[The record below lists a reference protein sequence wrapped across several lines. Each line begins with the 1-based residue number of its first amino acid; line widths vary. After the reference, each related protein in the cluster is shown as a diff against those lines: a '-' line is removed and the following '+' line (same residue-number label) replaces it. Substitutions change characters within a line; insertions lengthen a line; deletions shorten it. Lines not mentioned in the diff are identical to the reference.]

1 MRFSV
6 RGVLFD
12 LDGTLVD
19 SGPAITRSWVRFAI
33 EYGIRLTDLVTT
45 QGQGRRSQD
54 VVADLV
60 PAGART
66 AACDRVHAL
75 ELADQDEMVAVPG
88 AAALLAALPRDAW
101 GIVTSG
107 SRPLAS
113 ARLVSAGLGQFV
125 DRLLV
130 TGEEVSHGKP
140 HPAPYLAGARAL
152 GLDPADCL
160 AVEDAPA
167 GVASA
172 AAAGM
177 ATLGVTITTPAAGLP
192 ADAVV
197 SDLLAVRVVPDDDGA
212 ADDTGTDADGA
223 DRAASGRVVSGRV
236 VLEVD
241 TGPVPREPVHR
252 PVPDRLLEQ
261 AAAAGDPGAA
271 AALAA
276 SRVRTPATRVQ
287 PVGSVAR

>member
-19 SGPAITRSWVRFAI
+19 SGPAITRSWVSFAI

-60 PAGART
+60 PAGAR
-66 AACDRVHAL
+66 AAAVDRVHSL
-75 ELADQDEMVAVPG
+75 ELADQDEMVAVAG
-88 AAALLAALPRDAW
+88 AAALLGGLPRTAW

-113 ARLVSAGLGQFV
+113 ARLVAAGLGQFV

-130 TGEEVSHGKP
+130 TGEEVTHGKP

-167 GVASA
+167 GIASA
-172 AAAGM
+172 TAAGM
-177 ATLGVTITTPAAGLP
+177 ATLGLTITTPAAGLP

-197 SDLLAVRVVPDDDGA
+197 SDLLGVRVVPPDAPDRPASA
-212 ADDTGTDADGA
+212 A
-223 DRAASGRVVSGRV
+223 V
-236 VLEVD
+236 VLDVD
-241 TGPVPREPVHR
+241 TRQAPRDPVLR
-252 PVPDRLLEQ
+252 PVPDRLLVR

-276 SRVRTPATRVQ
+276 ARLAEPAPTE
-287 PVGSVAR
+287 PAPTAPAAGSVSR

>member
-54 VVADLV
+54 VVADLI

-75 ELADQDEMVAVPG
+75 ELADQDEMIAVPG

-177 ATLGVTITTPAAGLP
+177 ATLGVTITTPAAGLA

-197 SDLLAVRVVPDDDGA
+197 SDLLAVRVVPADDSLDDDSP
-212 ADDTGTDADGA
+212 DDTGTDADGA
-223 DRAASGRVVSGRV
+223 HGVVSGRV